1 MNTSRNAIACIA
13 LVSSLVS
20 PVRADDFLNQLSR
33 TDGNVTGEQITA
45 PATEA
50 SSPAP
55 ELVAFMHELARTD
68 GDVGGESRP
77 ETDGG
82 SGQPTREHLA
92 FLQEMARS
100 DGSVAVEPI
109 ETPSGIAI
117 ASR

>member
-1 MNTSRNAIACIA
+1 MNTSRNTIACIA

-20 PVRADDFLNQLSR
+20 PAHADDFINQLSR
-33 TDGNVTGEQITA
+33 SDGNVSGEQITA
-45 PATEA
+45 SSAEA
-50 SSPAP
+50 SRPAP
-55 ELVAFMHELARTD
+55 QLVAFMQEMARTD
-68 GDVGGESRP
+68 GDVGGEARP
-77 ETDGG
+77 EAAGG
-82 SGQPTREHLA
+82 TTQSTREHLA